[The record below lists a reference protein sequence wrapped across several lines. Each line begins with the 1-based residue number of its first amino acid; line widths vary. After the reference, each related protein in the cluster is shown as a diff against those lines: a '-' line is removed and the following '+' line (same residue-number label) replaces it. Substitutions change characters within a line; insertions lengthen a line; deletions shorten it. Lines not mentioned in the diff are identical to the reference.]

1 VGRAAAPRGKQGGSA
16 IRLRHLALVASL
28 AMLPGAGCAAQP
40 SRSASTTSQ
49 AATAMRVLA
58 TSAVPGVPST
68 TTVLAIGE
76 LAKDASISG
85 LDSKIASW
93 GYVDGRQRTFQGPS
107 RHLTLVVS
115 RSLVFMDA
123 IGAKIFVAS
132 VVANSASYFGA
143 GVHGRRLLAQARSG
157 WMFTPAPCACHLA
170 NPAFIGV
177 LIQGTDVVW
186 LEINGPDATP
196 ALLVRLL
203 DPSRSVVAK

>member
-1 VGRAAAPRGKQGGSA
+1 VGRAAASRRKQGGSA

-28 AMLPGAGCAAQP
+28 AMLAGAGCASQP
-40 SRSASTTSQ
+40 SRSASTTSPP
-49 AATAMRVLA
+49 ATAMRVLA
-58 TSAVPGVPST
+58 TSAVPGVAST
-68 TTVLAIGE
+68 TTVLTIGE

-107 RHLTLVVS
+107 RHLTLAVS
-115 RSLVFMDA
+115 RSLVFKDA
-123 IGAKIFVAS
+123 TGAKSFVAS
-132 VVANSASYFGA
+132 VAANSAAYFGT
-143 GVHGRRLLAQARSG
+143 GVQGRRLLAQGRSG

-177 LIQGTDVVW
+177 LIQGTEVVW

-203 DPSRSVVAK
+203 DPSRSVVAR